1 MCLNLF
7 PLVSISRLFFSQG
20 DVYTTMG
27 DFCSMQR
34 GGSIKSV
41 LHVEERPL
49 KMIMKYGRAFDLSDN
64 ARNSG
69 SSLVVITL
77 RSQGL
82 NSVVKSSETK
92 TETHLGCSLNRF
104 TYFSMFLGM
113 PVKGSRGRFWLA
125 QGKWRIGKGRRLPS
139 LGKGAKV
146 LCRLREKGS

>member
-1 MCLNLF
+1 
-7 PLVSISRLFFSQG
+7 
-20 DVYTTMG
+20 MG
-27 DFCSMQR
+27 DFCSTQR

-82 NSVVKSSETK
+82 NSVVKSFETK